1 MHKSSQLPQDFRTAP
16 ACSGMAAPPPRCYW
30 AWIPTL
36 WEAPFPSPTR
46 KPWGARKPW
55 GGGRGRTQEP
65 HPHSRGW
72 LKGDVTNE
80 NYIVSDLV
88 SLC

>member
-1 MHKSSQLPQDFRTAP
+1 MLLGVDPHPLGGTLPQ
-16 ACSGMAAPPPRCYW
+16 SHQK
-30 AWIPTL
+30 TL
-36 WEAPFPSPTR
+36 GGQKTLE
-46 KPWGARKPW
+46 
-55 GGGRGRTQEP
+55 GGRGRTQGP

>member
-1 MHKSSQLPQDFRTAP
+1 M
-16 ACSGMAAPPPRCYW
+16 
-30 AWIPTL
+30 
-36 WEAPFPSPTR
+36 
-46 KPWGARKPW
+46 
-55 GGGRGRTQEP
+55 GGGRGRTQGP